1 MYFITKLIAL
11 SNKNNKSD
19 NFYSRFKE
27 QLLESQSWPGI
38 YLFKF
43 IVKNNSDESEQLK
56 KHLKNY
62 EGKIAVKSSSNN
74 KFLTFTFEYY
84 ANSPSEVIDIYKG
97 LEFIDNI
104 ISL

>member
-1 MYFITKLIAL
+1 MT
-11 SNKNNKSD
+11 NKNNKSD
-19 NFYSRFKE
+19 NFYLRFKD
-27 QLLESQSWPGI
+27 QLQDSQSWPGI

-56 KHLKNY
+56 KYLKKY
-62 EGKIAVKSSSNN
+62 EGKIAEKSSTNN
-74 KFLTFTFEYY
+74 KFLTFTLEYY

>member
-1 MYFITKLIAL
+1 MKIKILILCSLIFSSEFTYSQWNKKSEKNKTKLVLSDGERKKFDHNFFEAL
-11 SNKNNKSD
+11 K
-19 NFYSRFKE
+19 
-27 QLLESQSWPGI
+27 Q
-38 YLFKF
+38 
-43 IVKNNSDESEQLK
+43 
-56 KHLKNY
+56 KHLENY
-62 EGKIAVKSSSNN
+62 EGKIAEKSSSNN

>member
-19 NFYSRFKE
+19 SFYSRFKD

-84 ANSPSEVIDIYKG
+84 HRIYK
-97 LEFIDNI
+97 LVINLLNCE
-104 ISL
+104 L

>member
-1 MYFITKLIAL
+1 M

-19 NFYSRFKE
+19 NFYLRFND

-56 KHLKNY
+56 KHLKKY
-62 EGKIAVKSSSNN
+62 EGKISEKSSSNN
-74 KFLTFTFEYY
+74 KFLTFTFKYY
-84 ANSPSEVIDIYKG
+84 ADSPSEVIDIYKG

>member
-1 MYFITKLIAL
+1 MSL
-11 SNKNNKSD
+11 
-19 NFYSRFKE
+19 FKTE
-27 QLLESQSWPGI
+27 VFPVLGPPAKTTL
-38 YLFKF
+38 LFKF

-56 KHLKNY
+56 KYLKNY

>member
-1 MYFITKLIAL
+1 MYFITKLVAL

-19 NFYSRFKE
+19 NFYLRFKD
-27 QLLESQSWPGI
+27 QLFESQSWPGI

-43 IVKNNSDESEQLK
+43 IVKNNSNESVQLK
-56 KHLKNY
+56 KYLKKY
-62 EGKIAVKSSSNN
+62 EGKISEKSSSNN
-74 KFLTFTFEYY
+74 KFLTFTFKYY
-84 ANSPSEVIDIYKG
+84 ADSPSEVIDIYKG

>member
-19 NFYSRFKE
+19 NFYSRFKD

-43 IVKNNSDESEQLK
+43 IVKNN
-56 KHLKNY
+56 
-62 EGKIAVKSSSNN
+62 EGKIAEKSSSNN